1 MSECTPHSAAI
12 VALLLLGTLFAVGA
26 SLLGLF
32 YGVARRSKPI
42 LCIGATIVAALLA
55 DISLYCA
62 VFLSEVKTNRFSPP
76 GEFSVDARRARHHS
90 N

>member
-1 MSECTPHSAAI
+1 MSECTPHSAPI
-12 VALLLLGTLFAVGA
+12 VALLFLGTLFAVGA
-26 SLLGLF
+26 SLLALF

-42 LCIGATIVAALLA
+42 FCIGATIVAALA
-55 DISLYCA
+55 DIFLYCA
-62 VFLSEVKTNRFSPP
+62 VFLSEVKTNRFSPQ